1 MHGRMSGL
9 LKPENC
15 GDRLWPALWSS
26 VLREGLVST
35 FRRTPGRHFQA
46 KTEASFSVLMP
57 YPDTTRSSKKNE
69 SAGGSTSL
77 GPAAAPTGAAAQNAT
92 ALVNSARNRAV
103 GIANAARDWLHPPSF
118 PDWFSSLSQIE
129 SLTTVMFSPLGGHPA
144 YRSESLARALQ
155 LMQQQQ
161 QQRQRSAQTS
171 SGSDVVLHS
180 GRLALPPSS
189 ELLKAEIPESQAPL
203 SLFQG
208 FAAAYPSLTSP
219 GSPSTSPKRSR
230 HRRKKHGSTASI
242 GASDISIYAL

>member
-1 MHGRMSGL
+1 M
-9 LKPENC
+9 
-15 GDRLWPALWSS
+15 
-26 VLREGLVST
+26 ST

-77 GPAAAPTGAAAQNAT
+77 GPAAAPPGAAAQNAT